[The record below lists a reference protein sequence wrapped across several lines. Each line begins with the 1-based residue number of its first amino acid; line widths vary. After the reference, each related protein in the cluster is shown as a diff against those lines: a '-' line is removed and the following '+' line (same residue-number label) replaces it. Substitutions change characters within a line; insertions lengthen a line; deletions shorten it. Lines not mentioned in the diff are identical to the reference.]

1 MTEHSKALLAW
12 HWLADDRK
20 TQYGRPRVL
29 VTPGLK
35 LSLPDGEEPEL
46 CQRGFHA
53 SVRVLD
59 ALRYAQGAVI
69 CRVRLSGI
77 IVRGD
82 DKVVASSRE
91 VLWMADATETLHLF
105 ACDEAERAMARVENP
120 DQRSVA
126 AIVAKRAWL
135 RGEIT
140 DKQLAAAR
148 DAAWAAARV
157 AAWAAAW
164 DAARVAARDAAWAAA
179 WAAARD
185 AARAAARVAARDAAW
200 AAAWDAARVAARDA
214 AWAAASDA
222 ASDAARDAQNKR
234 LTAALMKLRPKGT
247 K

>member
-1 MTEHSKALLAW
+1 
-12 HWLADDRK
+12 
-20 TQYGRPRVL
+20 
-29 VTPGLK
+29 
-35 LSLPDGEEPEL
+35 L

-148 DAAWAAARV
+148 DAAWAAAWD
-157 AAWAAAW
+157 AARAAAW
-164 DAARVAARDAAWAAA
+164 DAASAAAWDAAWAAASAAAWDAAWAAA
-179 WAAARD
+179 W
-185 AARAAARVAARDAAW
+185 
-200 AAAWDAARVAARDA
+200 
-214 AWAAASDA
+214 
-222 ASDAARDAQNKR
+222 DAQNKR

>member
-1 MTEHSKALLAW
+1 MERENSMTEHSETLLAW

-20 TQYGRPRVL
+20 TQYDRPRVL

-35 LSLPDGEEPEL
+35 LSLPDGEEPKL
-46 CQRGFHA
+46 RQRGFHA

-59 ALRYAQGAVI
+59 ALLYAQGAVI

-120 DQRSVA
+120 DHRSVA

-140 DKQLAAAR
+140 DKQL
-148 DAAWAAARV
+148 DAAWDAASDAAWDAAR
-157 AAWAAAW
+157 AAAW
-164 DAARVAARDAAWAAA
+164 DAARS
-179 WAAARD
+179 
-185 AARAAARVAARDAAW
+185 
-200 AAAWDAARVAARDA
+200 
-214 AWAAASDA
+214 AAS
-222 ASDAARDAQNKR
+222 DAQNKR
-234 LTAALMKLRPKGT
+234 LTSALMKLRPKGT